1 MKRGISSALEER
13 GIPHQMAGEG
23 GMFNVYFTPDPVR
36 NYMDVRRSD
45 LRFRRF
51 LDLQLITDGI
61 YLKPENRYCLSLAH
75 SEDDVSTA
83 IKMFEQSVDDVISS
97 VPS

>member
-1 MKRGISSALEER
+1 
-13 GIPHQMAGEG
+13 
-23 GMFNVYFTPDPVR
+23 MFNVYFTPDPVR

-83 IKMFEQSVDDVISS
+83 IRMFEQSVDDVISS